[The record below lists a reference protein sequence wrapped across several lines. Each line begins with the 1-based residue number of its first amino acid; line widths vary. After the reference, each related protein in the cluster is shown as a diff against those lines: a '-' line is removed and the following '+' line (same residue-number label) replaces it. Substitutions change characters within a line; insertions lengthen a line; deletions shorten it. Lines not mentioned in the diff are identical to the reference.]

1 MKCALAYE
9 ELVLISSAN
18 LTSHAL
24 ELNIELGILLRD
36 AVLGAQL
43 TGHFDALIQQ
53 GILQNYFP

>member
-1 MKCALAYE
+1 MKCALADE

-43 TGHFDALIQQ
+43 RGHFDALIQQ
-53 GILQNYFP
+53 GILLS